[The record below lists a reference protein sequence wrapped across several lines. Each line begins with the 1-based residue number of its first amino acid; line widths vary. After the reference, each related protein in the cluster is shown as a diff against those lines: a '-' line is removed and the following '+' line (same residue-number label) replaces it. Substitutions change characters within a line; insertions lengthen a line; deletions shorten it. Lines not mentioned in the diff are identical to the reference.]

1 MTRHFWLLLH
11 RYAGLAMAG
20 FLIVVALTGSLLAF
34 LQELEHL
41 INPQF
46 YVADSGLP
54 RLALASLAERA
65 EALAP
70 QAKVEGL
77 WLGQTDSVMVGVV
90 PRNDP
95 ATGRPYALDYN
106 KLVLNPYTGE
116 ELGRYTRG
124 AISQGLINFMPFVY
138 KLHYALALDKAGI
151 LVLGVVALVWT
162 LDCFVAFYLTLP
174 PGRKRHFLLAGEGKS
189 GWQRW
194 RPAWQIK
201 WRASATRINFDLHR
215 AGGLWL
221 WLALLVFA
229 WSSVHM
235 NLWDSVYPAA
245 MRWVS
250 EYHDPRVE
258 LPKRG
263 KPLEQ
268 PALDWRQADRIGAEL
283 MAHAGREGGFSV
295 ERPVALRIDREHGV
309 YVYQVRSSRDI
320 QDRAGET
327 RIFFDAD
334 SGEARGL
341 SLPTGQYSGNTITAW
356 LFALHMGNVF
366 GLPYRIFVC
375 LLGLAIT
382 MLSVT
387 GVVIWLKKR
396 QAGKL
401 RQMPLQF
408 RNSSPPPTGYVMGD
422 DLAPPIN
429 KPVMCPADCGMP
441 KK

>member
-20 FLIVVALTGSLLAF
+20 FLVVVGLTGSLLAF

-46 YVADSGLP
+46 QVADQGLP
-54 RLALASLAERA
+54 RLAPAALAERA

-70 QAKVEGL
+70 QAKANGV
-77 WLGQTDSVMVGVV
+77 WLGQTDAVHVSVA

-95 ATGRPYALDYN
+95 ATGRPYALDYDR
-106 KLVLNPYTGE
+106 LVLNPYTGA
-116 ELGRYTRG
+116 ELGRYTWG
-124 AISQGLINFMPFVY
+124 AISAGLINFMPFVY
-138 KLHYALALDKAGI
+138 QLHYALALDEAGGT
-151 LVLGVVALVWT
+151 VLGIVALVWT

-174 PGRKRHFLLAGEGKS
+174 ARRKRHFLLAGESKN
-189 GWQRW
+189 WWRRW
-194 RPAWQIK
+194 RPAWQVK

-229 WSSVHM
+229 WSSVYM
-235 NLWDSVYPAA
+235 NLWDSVYPTA

-250 EYHDPRVE
+250 EYRDPWAE

-263 KPLEQ
+263 QPLEQ
-268 PALDWRQADRIGAEL
+268 PALDWRQANRIGEAL
-283 MAHAGREGGFSV
+283 MARAAREEGFAV
-295 ERPVALRIDREHGV
+295 ERPVALRIDREHGI

-327 RIFFDAD
+327 RVFFDAD
-334 SGEARGL
+334 SGEPRGL
-341 SLPTGQYSGNTITAW
+341 SLPTGQYGGNTVTSW

-375 LLGLAIT
+375 LLGIAIT
-382 MLSVT
+382 VLSVT

-396 QAGKL
+396 QAASL
-401 RQMPLQF
+401 RQMRL
-408 RNSSPPPTGYVMGD
+408 
-422 DLAPPIN
+422 
-429 KPVMCPADCGMP
+429 
-441 KK
+441 